1 MVVYTCQKCNKN
13 FKQKSHWDS
22 HVKNKKHPCVEY
34 LPKIISGAAPE
45 PGSSESKV
53 LKKDITCQYCKKV
66 FKYNKNLNR
75 HIGEH
80 RCEIL
85 KLQKQQKENI
95 FVSLLNVEKINND
108 ANQEINKLNDDTDIK
123 KLIDEMKEMKEQIK
137 NQKKEF
143 EKMSKNYEDTEKI
156 MKQKYKN
163 LENNNI
169 KLQKTNHKL
178 QNKIEN
184 IVNKNN
190 ININNINNNNTNNG
204 IIINNPTIK
213 LVDFGK
219 EDLDKMSYLVFI
231 DAIKSQ
237 GLGLFNKTIEGI
249 HFNKDYPENHNIYIS
264 DINREKVMVYKNEKW
279 LLDNWNTIFNN
290 LLEKVIKFGYDKDEF
305 LRDCDF
311 TVENIKY
318 NKEMIKKSMKW
329 FKLLDDYQPDIE
341 YFELDIDDR
350 PKISEELQKEY
361 EEMYQFRKKHPK
373 KETENILKNRVKIN
387 LYNKK
392 SIPIN
397 TFKNLINNTD
407 CKLIKN

>member
-1 MVVYTCQKCNKN
+1 MVNYTCQKCNKN
-13 FKQKSHWDS
+13 FKQKSHWQT
-22 HVKNKKHPCVEY
+22 HVENKKYPCNEHLTKNVSRVVLEN
-34 LPKIISGAAPE
+34 
-45 PGSSESKV
+45 GSNELKNI
-53 LKKDITCQYCKKV
+53 KKDIICQYCKKV
-66 FKYNKNLNR
+66 FKYTKNLNR
-75 HIGEH
+75 HINDQ

-108 ANQEINKLNDDTDIK
+108 AKQEINKLNDETNIK
-123 KLIDEMKEMKEQIK
+123 KLIDEMKEIKEQMN
-137 NQKKEF
+137 NQKKEI

-156 MKQKYKN
+156 MKQKYKD
-163 LENNNI
+163 LETNNI
-169 KLQKTNHKL
+169 KLQKINHKL

-184 IVNKNN
+184 IVKKNN
-190 ININNINNNNTNNG
+190 ININNTNNG

-219 EDLDKMSYLVFI
+219 EELDKINYLVFI

-237 GLGLFNKTIEGI
+237 GIGLFNKTIDGI

-305 LRDCDF
+305 LKDCDF
-311 TVENIKY
+311 TIGNIKY
-318 NKEMIKKSMKW
+318 NREMIKRSMRW
-329 FKLLDDYQPDIE
+329 YKLLDDYQPDIE
-341 YFELDIDDR
+341 YFELDIDER
-350 PKISEELQKEY
+350 PQISAELQKEY
-361 EEMYQFRKKHPK
+361 EEMYKFRKKHPK
-373 KETENILKNRVKIN
+373 KETEILFKNRIKIN

-392 SIPIN
+392 SIPIS
-397 TFKNLINNTD
+397 TYKNLIHNND
-407 CKLIKN
+407 DKLIKN